1 MDKAE
6 EMQSGFDVA
15 NEESGADTS
24 LIREYISSSKQKDV
38 VPKMAEQAKVEQ
50 SAEKYSSWLIY

>member
-6 EMQSGFDVA
+6 EIQSGFDVT

-24 LIREYISSSKQKDV
+24 LIREYISTSRQRDIVSDK
-38 VPKMAEQAKVEQ
+38 PEQAKVEQ
-50 SAEKYSSWLIY
+50 SAEKYNSWLIY